1 MYAQQERHNC
11 GERTLVSKFQVHSQS
26 FRNFNESENTD
37 GGRDHGS
44 LHLLRAM
51 RKAPPKK
58 ASDSAIQ
65 YVKEQVCLIT
75 RASAPKMHPQEY
87 EGRLGL
93 LL

>member
-1 MYAQQERHNC
+1 MLCYVCRT
-11 GERTLVSKFQVHSQS
+11 GETQLGREDVESKFQVHSQS

-37 GGRDHGS
+37 GDRDHGS

-65 YVKEQVCLIT
+65 
-75 RASAPKMHPQEY
+75 
-87 EGRLGL
+87 
-93 LL
+93 